1 MSGYGQQGPY
11 GPGPYGVSLSLRE
24 KNLKMGRKWGITT
37 RIHEAAHVALNS
49 NHNSS
54 KGRHHLSSTLLKAH
68 LRDSTR
74 PRDSPRLLPIQLRSI
89 FMPLLVRTARYV
101 SV

>member
-1 MSGYGQQGPY
+1 MD
-11 GPGPYGVSLSLRE
+11 L
-24 KNLKMGRKWGITT
+24 
-37 RIHEAAHVALNS
+37 ALMD

-74 PRDSPRLLPIQLRSI
+74 PRDSTRLLPIQLRSI
-89 FMPLLVRTARYV
+89 FMPLLVRTAR
-101 SV
+101 SLRRSCANACRSLA